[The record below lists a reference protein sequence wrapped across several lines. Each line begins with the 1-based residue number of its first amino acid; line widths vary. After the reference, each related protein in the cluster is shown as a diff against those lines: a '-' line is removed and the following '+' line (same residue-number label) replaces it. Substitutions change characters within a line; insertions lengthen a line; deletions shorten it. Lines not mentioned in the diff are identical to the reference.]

1 MADLLADNALLLLA
15 VCLAVGS
22 ALGALRIRGV
32 GIGPAAVLV
41 TALALSAWDPR
52 LELPLILA
60 ELGLGIF
67 AYCIGVS
74 AGSAFFAA
82 LRGGAPIVAG
92 VCAILGAAG
101 LVAAVVGSALGLG
114 RGEIAGV
121 YAGALTNTP
130 ALAAATEQ
138 LDGAAAPTVGYS
150 VTYLAG
156 VLVMLGLAGWALRRP
171 TQVSDRR
178 PEPGGADPIVSVTI
192 EVTREDAPQVGAL
205 IRDAEHPV
213 LVSRRKHGDELS
225 VPDER
230 TPLARGDLVA
240 VIGHPDSV
248 RLVRERVGVDS
259 EDHLALD
266 RHHLDMRRM
275 VISDSRLSG
284 RTVARLGLGD
294 RFGAVATRVRRG
306 DVDLLATPDLVVQQG
321 DRIRVIAPRGR
332 LADVARYLGDSERGP
347 GDLNAVGLS
356 VGLALGILIGLVP
369 IPIPGAGS
377 FTMGVAA
384 GPLVVGLLLGRAA
397 RTGPIVWSI
406 PYTASSALQQ
416 LGALVFLAAAG
427 SRAGG
432 DVVEAVQRPQGLAI
446 LAAGLVVTTTAAIGM
461 LVLGR
466 VGSVGGPRMA
476 GMVAGAQTQ
485 PAVLAFARERSS
497 DLQRVGL
504 GYALVFPAAMLVKIV
519 VAQFLVL
526 L

>member
-1 MADLLADNALLLLA
+1 MTDLLADNALLLLV
-15 VCLAVGS
+15 VCLAIGS
-22 ALGALRIRGV
+22 ALGSVRIKGV

-74 AGSAFFAA
+74 TGSAFFAA
-82 LRGGAPIVAG
+82 LRGGAGIVLALCG
-92 VCAILGAAG
+92 VMVVAAAAAAG
-101 LVAAVVGSALGLG
+101 LGALVGLSK
-114 RGEIAGV
+114 GEIAGV

-138 LDGAAAPTVGYS
+138 LDGSAAPTVGYS
-150 VTYLAG
+150 VTYLGG
-156 VLVMLGLAGWALRRP
+156 VLIMLGLAGWALRRP
-171 TQVSDRR
+171 TQVSER
-178 PEPGGADPIVSVTI
+178 PEPGGADPIVSVTL
-192 EVTREDAPQVGAL
+192 EVTRDDVPPIGAL
-205 IRDAEHPV
+205 VRDSTHPV
-213 LVSRRKHGDELS
+213 LVSRRRHGEALS
-225 VPDER
+225 VPDEA
-230 TPLARGDLVA
+230 TVLAPGDLVA
-240 VIGHPDSV
+240 VIGHPQDVEAV
-248 RLVRERVGVDS
+248 RDRVGVDS
-259 EDHLALD
+259 PDHLALD

-275 VISDSRLSG
+275 TLSDARLSG

-306 DVDLLATPDLVVQQG
+306 DVDLLATQDLVVQQG

-332 LADVARYLGDSERGP
+332 LTDVARYLGDSERGP
-347 GDLNAVGLS
+347 GDLNPVGLFL
-356 VGLALGILIGLVP
+356 GLALGILVGLISVP
-369 IPIPGAGS
+369 LPGGGS
-377 FTMGVAA
+377 FAMGVAA

-427 SRAGG
+427 SRAGSEVAAAIDG
-432 DVVEAVQRPQGLAI
+432 PQGLSI
-446 LAAGLVVTTTAAIGM
+446 LVAGLGVTLTAALGMYLIGHIA
-461 LVLGR
+461 
-466 VGSVGGPRMA
+466 SIGGPRLA
-476 GMVAGAQTQ
+476 GLIAGGQTQ
-485 PAVLAFARERSS
+485 PAVLAFARERTS

-519 VAQFLVL
+519 AAQMLVIL
-526 L
+526 